1 MGRKMVGKVC
11 ILGGGRCPS
20 KSDHQVKSQ
29 NCLEKCVKVGGG
41 RCPSKS
47 DHQVKSQKL
56 HLNSLSVWGG
66 KCLEKCVFWGEN
78 DAPAKVTIK

>member
-1 MGRKMVGKVC
+1 MGGKCLEKCVFW
-11 ILGGGRCPS
+11 GENDAPA

-29 NCLEKCVKVGGG
+29 KCLEKCVKVGGG

-56 HLNSLSVWGG
+56 HLNSLSVWEENAWKSMYSGG
-66 KCLEKCVFWGEN
+66 KMMPQQK
-78 DAPAKVTIK
+78 

>member
-1 MGRKMVGKVC
+1 MGRKMLGKVC
-11 ILGGGRCPS
+11 IL
-20 KSDHQVKSQ
+20 
-29 NCLEKCVKVGGG
+29 GGG

-66 KCLEKCVFWGEN
+66 KCLEKCVFWGEG
-78 DAPAKVTIK
+78 DAPAKVTIR